1 MAIPK
6 ALVSR
11 QMIKQM
17 DGIKSIRTTLQPA
30 NSSGVQ
36 SFSANSNNK
45 IIFQI
50 PQYPNAFIN
59 TKRSYIRFKVKS
71 GSADDNLHDG
81 CPIFRRMV
89 LKNTRTTLE
98 DIDNYDVLC
107 KIMEDFKTTE
117 ETKTLSYTHKVQKG
131 LENATFEKQKA
142 KEQALLN
149 SDGQNV
155 VHELHS
161 GILGH
166 YQEYLVPVHSLSAQS
181 GYAMQLELYL
191 NDNNKVFYKTTS
203 TSNGAAP
210 PVYTQNASGS
220 YTVSDVAFELE
231 LVELPTNVLADI
243 NRELASGGEIPLPF
257 KTWRNQTVALSGS
270 GTKHQMLLQESAI
283 NVENIL
289 TVIKN
294 QSHSA
299 IVSAGTTL
307 STNEIRSSVNDPNS
321 FYGGRYERSG
331 ATSTATTNYLKKY
344 SIRYGST
351 YYPSS
356 PVDLDCD
363 SVLALENLLSTMDM
377 NDENRPIITEID
389 PDTGVARYESTD
401 FIIGHSFKT
410 TKDPLMNGL
419 NSGSTGAP
427 LEITFEFNGNPN
439 ATSAKEVQAFIQQTN
454 TLFVKANGLS
464 SVTQG

>member
-6 ALVSR
+6 ALISR

-17 DGIKSIRTTLQPA
+17 DGIKSIRTTLQPS

-45 IIFQI
+45 VIIQI
-50 PQYPNAFIN
+50 PQYPNSFIN

-107 KIMEDFKTTE
+107 KIMENFKTTE
-117 ETKTLSYTHKVQKG
+117 ETKALSYSHKVQKG
-131 LENATFEKQKA
+131 LDNSTFEKQKNL
-142 KEQALLN
+142 EQPLLD
-149 SDGQNV
+149 STGLNV

-161 GILGH
+161 GILGNH
-166 YQEYLVPVHSLSAQS
+166 QEYLVPVHSLNAQS
-181 GYAMQLELYL
+181 GFAMQLELYL
-191 NDNNKVFYKTTS
+191 NDNNKVFYNTK
-203 TSNGAAP
+203 AATNNQIG
-210 PVYTQNASGS
+210 VSS
-220 YTVSDVAFELE
+220 YTITDVAFELE
-231 LVELPTNVLADI
+231 LVELPPNVLSDI
-243 NRELASGGEIPLPF
+243 NAELANGGEIPLPF

-270 GTKHQMLLQESAI
+270 GTKHQILLQESAI
-283 NVENIL
+283 NVENVL

-294 QSHSA
+294 QSHSLMT
-299 IVSAGTTL
+299 STTAADAL
-307 STNEIRSSVNDPNS
+307 SVEEMRSSVNDPNA
-321 FYGGRYERSG
+321 FYGGRYLRDASG
-331 ATSTATTNYLKKY
+331 VTVTNNYLKKY

-351 YYPSS
+351 YFPSA
-356 PVDLDCD
+356 PVDLDTD
-363 SVLALENLLSTMDM
+363 SVLALENLLSTMDV
-377 NDENRPIITEID
+377 NDEKRPIITEID
-389 PDTGVARYESTD
+389 PDTGVAKYESTD

-427 LEITFEFNGNPN
+427 LEITFEFNNGHNG
-439 ATSAKEVQAFIQQTN
+439 KEVQAFIQQTN
-454 TLFVKANGLS
+454 TLFIKSNGIS